1 MDIVRASQNPII
13 INEGMKDLLAKV
25 KKPEK
30 EEKEE
35 EKKVLKPIKKLVEKK
50 DKKPSKE
57 EIEDSF
63 DVDKMMNKSRELFDR
78 SSKLL
83 QYFNA

>member
-13 INEGMKDLLAKV
+13 INESMKDLLAKV

-30 EEKEE
+30 KEKED
-35 EKKVLKPIKKLVEKK
+35 EKKVLKPVKKLVEKK
-50 DKKPSKE
+50 EKESSKNKE

-63 DVDKMMNKSRELFDR
+63 DTDKLMKMSQDLFNK
-78 SSKLL
+78 SSKLV
-83 QYFNA
+83 YG